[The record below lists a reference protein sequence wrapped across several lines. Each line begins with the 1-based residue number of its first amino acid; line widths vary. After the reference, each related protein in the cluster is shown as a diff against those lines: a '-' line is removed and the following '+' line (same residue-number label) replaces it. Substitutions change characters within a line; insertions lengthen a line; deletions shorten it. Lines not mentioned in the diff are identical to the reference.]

1 MSIFRQVAVLFIL
14 KPSQAASLQWAAT
27 SESSFGLMLADGVHL
42 EARVLRPSHARH
54 TRPMHDSATSLLCYP
69 APERPATAYQAFS
82 QEQRP
87 LMSGTFTRGEKEKIL
102 SQQWKGLSKPEK
114 ASYKVS
120 GIERRN
126 RARSPYNAFCQ
137 AQRPLLPPDLR
148 NSQREKALGQQWAAL
163 TRAEKAKYAP
173 VLVAS
178 VPALVTTAPVRAQ
191 ALPGSWS
198 TGWSWQPLEHRSAP
212 PLEADRSR
220 GKRAKTA
227 ARDSPSAA
235 LTTAPP
241 TPLATLAPLAPL
253 APAPPMAVA
262 VATAVEGWEAATTAA
277 AMAAAGWA
285 TPFALSPPSTASTSP
300 TASTST
306 SCTDTNNGW
315 EDVLEEVLGLDWSGD
330 WLFNS
335 LEVRGCPSVV
345 IVSYSS

>member
-1 MSIFRQVAVLFIL
+1 
-14 KPSQAASLQWAAT
+14 
-27 SESSFGLMLADGVHL
+27 MLAGGDHATAL
-42 EARVLRPSHARH
+42 FKARGLRASRAS
-54 TRPMHDSATSLLCYP
+54 MHGSATSLLCYS
-69 APERPATAYQAFS
+69 AAARPASAFEAFCE
-82 QEQRP
+82 EQRP
-87 LMSGTFTRGEKEKIL
+87 LMSGSFARGEKEALL
-102 SQQWKGLSKPEK
+102 SQQWKALSKLEK
-114 ASYKVS
+114 VHYKVH
-120 GIERRN
+120 GTERRN
-126 RARSPYNAFCQ
+126 RARGPYNAFCQ
-137 AQRPLLPPDLR
+137 AQRPNLPPDLR
-148 NSQREKALGQQWAAL
+148 NSQREKTLGQLWAAL
-163 TRAEKAKYAP
+163 TRAEKAEYAP
-173 VLVAS
+173 VLAAP

-191 ALPGSWS
+191 ALPMASWS
-198 TGWSWQPLEHRSAP
+198 TGSRWSWQPLEHRSAP

-262 VATAVEGWEAATTAA
+262 VATAVEGWEAAATAA

-315 EDVLEEVLGLDWSGD
+315 EEVLEEVLGLDWSGD

-335 LEVRGCPSVV
+335 LEVLEALEVRGCPSVV

>member
-1 MSIFRQVAVLFIL
+1 
-14 KPSQAASLQWAAT
+14 
-27 SESSFGLMLADGVHL
+27 
-42 EARVLRPSHARH
+42 
-54 TRPMHDSATSLLCYP
+54 
-69 APERPATAYQAFS
+69 
-82 QEQRP
+82 
-87 LMSGTFTRGEKEKIL
+87 MSGTFTRGEKEKIL

-262 VATAVEGWEAATTAA
+262 VATAVEGWEAAATAA

-335 LEVRGCPSVV
+335 LEVLEALEVRGCPSVV

>member
-1 MSIFRQVAVLFIL
+1 
-14 KPSQAASLQWAAT
+14 
-27 SESSFGLMLADGVHL
+27 MLADGVHL
-42 EARVLRPSHARH
+42 EARVLRSK
-54 TRPMHDSATSLLCYP
+54 HDSATSLLCYP

-178 VPALVTTAPVRAQ
+178 VPALVT
-191 ALPGSWS
+191 W
-198 TGWSWQPLEHRSAP
+198 W
-212 PLEADRSR
+212 
-220 GKRAKTA
+220 
-227 ARDSPSAA
+227 
-235 LTTAPP
+235 
-241 TPLATLAPLAPL
+241 
-253 APAPPMAVA
+253 
-262 VATAVEGWEAATTAA
+262 
-277 AMAAAGWA
+277 
-285 TPFALSPPSTASTSP
+285 
-300 TASTST
+300 
-306 SCTDTNNGW
+306 
-315 EDVLEEVLGLDWSGD
+315 
-330 WLFNS
+330 
-335 LEVRGCPSVV
+335 
-345 IVSYSS
+345 